1 MLFLSPSTMF
11 FEWFSHWDWDRS
23 HWRLGRIGPK
33 TELIYV
39 GLYPCNCFEGTGQ
52 KTIELL
58 PMISKR
64 TSFRPTFTHG
74 YGGGVSW
81 PHFCELSHQYFPAAP
96 AASESL
102 RSTEGRAV
110 FRTPPPRPPPFR
122 WKKTTP
128 WSCHRAMVSAAGRGS
143 PASSLHLGWDAGKEA
158 AATLIMSSIRSQA
171 TDPGRMSERRWKK
184 SLGARAGKGPISP
197 FLGKEQG
204 PRAGYRWW
212 RINANRI
219 MYQRNIVEWS
229 WRKCRKGLYPWAP
242 GPA

>member
-1 MLFLSPSTMF
+1 MF

-64 TSFRPTFTHG
+64 TSFRPTFAHG

-110 FRTPPPRPPPFR
+110 FRTPPPRPPPPFR
-122 WKKTTP
+122 WKKRHHGVVVAPWTRP
-128 WSCHRAMVSAAGRGS
+128 PDAGALHLLCIWVGMLERKPLPLWSCHQSGARLPTQEGCQREG
-143 PASSLHLGWDAGKEA
+143 
-158 AATLIMSSIRSQA
+158 
-171 TDPGRMSERRWKK
+171 ERR
-184 SLGARAGKGPISP
+184 A
-197 FLGKEQG
+197 
-204 PRAGYRWW
+204 
-212 RINANRI
+212 
-219 MYQRNIVEWS
+219 
-229 WRKCRKGLYPWAP
+229 
-242 GPA
+242 

>member
-1 MLFLSPSTMF
+1 MF

-39 GLYPCNCFEGTGQ
+39 GLYPCNCSEGTGQ

-64 TSFRPTFTHG
+64 TSFRPTFAHG

-81 PHFCELSHQYFPAAP
+81 PHFSLVISIFQPLQPPPNLFAAP
-96 AASESL
+96 RVEQFSE
-102 RSTEGRAV
+102 R
-110 FRTPPPRPPPFR
+110 RPPAPPCSVE
-122 WKKTTP
+122 KTTP
-128 WSCHRAMVSAAGRGS
+128 WSCRRAMGSAAGRSES

>member
-1 MLFLSPSTMF
+1 MF

-64 TSFRPTFTHG
+64 TSFRPTFAHG

-110 FRTPPPRPPPFR
+110 FRTPPPAPPRSVEKNDTMELSSRHGLGRRTREPCIFFASGLGC
-122 WKKTTP
+122 WKG
-128 WSCHRAMVSAAGRGS
+128 SRCHFDHVINQEPGYWPRKDVREKVKEELRST
-143 PASSLHLGWDAGKEA
+143 GWE
-158 AATLIMSSIRSQA
+158 
-171 TDPGRMSERRWKK
+171 
-184 SLGARAGKGPISP
+184 GPH
-197 FLGKEQG
+197 
-204 PRAGYRWW
+204 
-212 RINANRI
+212 
-219 MYQRNIVEWS
+219 
-229 WRKCRKGLYPWAP
+229 
-242 GPA
+242 